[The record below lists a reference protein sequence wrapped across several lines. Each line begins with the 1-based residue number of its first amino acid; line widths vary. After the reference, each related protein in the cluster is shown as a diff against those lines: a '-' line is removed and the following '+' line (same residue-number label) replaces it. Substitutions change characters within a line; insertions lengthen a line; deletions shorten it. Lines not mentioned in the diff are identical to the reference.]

1 MQRRAFLETLS
12 APVVAAC
19 AVCLGS
25 CGSKSTDT
33 PSAPVNFSIDLTTQ
47 LTSVGATLVNSGVIV
62 LRTATGNT
70 VGSFSAVQVACTHEG
85 TSINWNAAQNR
96 FICPNHGAQ
105 FSGSGSVLLGP
116 ATKNLKQFTVAITGN
131 TLTVTG

>member
-25 CGSKSTDT
+25 CGSKNTDT
-33 PSAPVNFSIDLTTQ
+33 PAATVNFTIDLATQ
-47 LTSVGATLVNSGVIV
+47 LTSVGATIVNSGVIV
-62 LRTATGNT
+62 LRTATGNGT
-70 VGSFSAVQVACTHEG
+70 GSFSAVQVACTHEG
-85 TSINWNAAQNR
+85 TAINWNAAQNR

-105 FSGSGSVLLGP
+105 FSGTGSVLLGP
-116 ATKNLKQFTVAITGN
+116 ATKNLKQFNIAVSGNSLMITG
-131 TLTVTG
+131 